1 MKVTLNYKNAL
12 SFVSEEAL
20 NQNKENVLKAY
31 KTLVNK
37 TGEGNDFLG
46 WIEYPK
52 NYDKEE
58 FARIKKAAEKIRSNS
73 EVLVVIGIGGSYL
86 GAKAVIEALKPY
98 FSTKKDLEIVF
109 AGNSL
114 SSTYLNQLLTYLEN
128 KDFSVN
134 VISKSGTTTEPAIAF
149 RLCKELL
156 IKKYHEKA
164 AERIFATTDAKKGA
178 LRNLATQE
186 GYETFVVPDDIG
198 GRYSWFTAV
207 GLLPI
212 ACAGIDIDALMKGS
226 YDAMND
232 CVNNGYD
239 SNDAM
244 KYANMRNL
252 LYKTKQIE
260 ILVNFEPRLAYI
272 SEWWKQLYGESEGKD
287 HKGLF
292 PASLVYSTDLHSMGQ
307 YVPHPPKAAL
317 CRLAHIRIDQEH
329 LFAQHCIANGNV
341 GCCQALALRGL
352 CASDGEARTWALLI
366 RRHAEHQTGAQL
378 YIGFLYRKWRFIG
391 QQTFPV
397 CTNSFNRYLS
407 AFFLFRHRA
416 LHLPPPASS
425 SQHSHL
431 SHGCPVSD
439 QGQSHR
445 RTFQCPPAG
454 RWSYRPSFAE

>member
-58 FARIKKAAEKIRSNS
+58 FARIKRAAEKIRSNS

-307 YVPHPPKAAL
+307 YVQEGKGLMFETVLNVLNPEENLILRKEAEDLDQLNYLDQTKMNSVAKKAMQGTI
-317 CRLAHIRIDQEH
+317 LAHVDGGVPNLVLEVEEMDAYH
-329 LFAQHCIANGNV
+329 LGYLLYFFMLSCGT
-341 GCCQALALRGL
+341 CCYMTGVNPFNQPGVE
-352 CASDGEARTWALLI
+352 SYKKNMFALLGKPGY
-366 RRHAEHQTGAQL
+366 EEL
-378 YIGFLYRKWRFIG
+378 RKELQKR
-391 QQTFPV
+391 
-397 CTNSFNRYLS
+397 L
-407 AFFLFRHRA
+407 
-416 LHLPPPASS
+416 
-425 SQHSHL
+425 
-431 SHGCPVSD
+431 
-439 QGQSHR
+439 
-445 RTFQCPPAG
+445 
-454 RWSYRPSFAE
+454 

>member
-1 MKVTLNYKNAL
+1 MYILVGSVTTATRL
-12 SFVSEEAL
+12 
-20 NQNKENVLKAY
+20 
-31 KTLVNK
+31 
-37 TGEGNDFLG
+37 
-46 WIEYPK
+46 
-52 NYDKEE
+52 
-58 FARIKKAAEKIRSNS
+58 KKAAEKIRSNS
-73 EVLVVIGIGGSYL
+73 EVLVVVGIGGSYL

-307 YVPHPPKAAL
+307 YVQEGKGLMFETVLNVLNPEENLILRKEAEDLDQLNYLDQTKMDSVAKKAMQGTI
-317 CRLAHIRIDQEH
+317 LAHVDGGVPNLVLEVEEMDAYH
-329 LFAQHCIANGNV
+329 LGYLLYFFMFACGVSGYMLGVNPFNQPGV
-341 GCCQALALRGL
+341 
-352 CASDGEARTWALLI
+352 EAYKKNMFALLGKPGY
-366 RRHAEHQTGAQL
+366 EELSKQL
-378 YIGFLYRKWRFIG
+378 K
-391 QQTFPV
+391 
-397 CTNSFNRYLS
+397 NRL
-407 AFFLFRHRA
+407 
-416 LHLPPPASS
+416 
-425 SQHSHL
+425 
-431 SHGCPVSD
+431 
-439 QGQSHR
+439 
-445 RTFQCPPAG
+445 
-454 RWSYRPSFAE
+454 

>member
-58 FARIKKAAEKIRSNS
+58 FARIKRAAEKIRSNS

-307 YVPHPPKAAL
+307 YVQEGKGLMFETVLNVLNPEENLILRKEAEDLDQLNYLDQTKMDSVAKKAMQGTI
-317 CRLAHIRIDQEH
+317 LAHVDGGVPNLVLEVEEMDAYH
-329 LFAQHCIANGNV
+329 LGYLLYFFMFACGVSGYMLGVNPFNQPGVEAYKKNMF
-341 GCCQALALRGL
+341 ALLGKPGYESEKDAL
-352 CASDGEARTWALLI
+352 EARL
-366 RRHAEHQTGAQL
+366 
-378 YIGFLYRKWRFIG
+378 K
-391 QQTFPV
+391 
-397 CTNSFNRYLS
+397 
-407 AFFLFRHRA
+407 
-416 LHLPPPASS
+416 
-425 SQHSHL
+425 
-431 SHGCPVSD
+431 
-439 QGQSHR
+439 
-445 RTFQCPPAG
+445 
-454 RWSYRPSFAE
+454 